1 MSSKILP
8 VADVIARRY
17 DNVIKS
23 KEDKREYRGLELT
36 NGLRVLLISDP
47 ETDKSA
53 ASLDVNVGHL
63 MDPWNLPGLAH
74 FCEHMLFLGTDKYP
88 SENEYSKFISS
99 HGGVT
104 NAYTATDHTNYH
116 FDIAPE

>member
-1 MSSKILP
+1 MLVTLCTAHLFSP
-8 VADVIARRY
+8 
-17 DNVIKS
+17 VIK
-23 KEDKREYRGLELT
+23 
-36 NGLRVLLISDP
+36 
-47 ETDKSA
+47 
-53 ASLDVNVGHL
+53 VNNYIVGHL

-99 HGGVT
+99 HGGIT

-116 FDIAPE
+116 FDIAPEHLHVGLFHLVFAKN

>member
-1 MSSKILP
+1 
-8 VADVIARRY
+8 
-17 DNVIKS
+17 
-23 KEDKREYRGLELT
+23 
-36 NGLRVLLISDP
+36 
-47 ETDKSA
+47 
-53 ASLDVNVGHL
+53 

-99 HGGVT
+99 HGGIT

-116 FDIAPE
+116 FDIAPEHLHVSLFHLVFAKN